1 MEITTKAEIYSIY
14 SIHKLNTNC
23 FPPADAEKAG
33 RAHSA
38 TSVKSIR
45 PVSTVPASCQDSATV
60 RRAGEACCVT
70 KVQPPPPWI
79 KLTALQNSFLIFNA
93 SRLSCFP
100 DLNFCTHHHPCV
112 NGATC
117 MNTGQGSYT
126 CTCLPGFTGVNCELE
141 MQECDSNPCRNGG
154 ICTVSWKRKL

>member
-1 MEITTKAEIYSIY
+1 MHC
-14 SIHKLNTNC
+14 SIHC
-23 FPPADAEKAG
+23 FVHMQRKEDFFLPVFRLHVNKSSSNEWNI
-33 RAHSA
+33 
-38 TSVKSIR
+38 TS
-45 PVSTVPASCQDSATV
+45 CY
-60 RRAGEACCVT
+60 
-70 KVQPPPPWI
+70 
-79 KLTALQNSFLIFNA
+79 FLV
-93 SRLSCFP
+93 FP

-154 ICTVSWKRKL
+154 LCTVSWKQVHLTIQYVLADSQTTGGPTNSSSFFTPPPEFGKWLHVYMSPRF